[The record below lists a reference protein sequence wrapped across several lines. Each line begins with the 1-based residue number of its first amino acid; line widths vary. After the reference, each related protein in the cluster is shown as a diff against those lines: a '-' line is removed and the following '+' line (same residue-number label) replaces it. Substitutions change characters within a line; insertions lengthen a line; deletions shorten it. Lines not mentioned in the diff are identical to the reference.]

1 MDSLKP
7 KKSQEYR
14 RLTIERVKSEKGL
27 EHLTDEEALDVIDAL
42 EQYAII
48 MYNLFKRQNDE
59 QQITSSEI
67 CKGKA
72 A

>member
-14 RLTIERVKSEKGL
+14 RLTIERVRSEKGL
-27 EHLTDEEALDVIDAL
+27 EHLTDEEALDVIDTL
-42 EQYAII
+42 EQYAIV

>member
-1 MDSLKP
+1 MDLLKP
-7 KKSQEYR
+7 KKNQQYR
-14 RLTIERVKSEKGL
+14 RLTIERVRREKGL
-27 EHLTDEEALDVIDAL
+27 EHLTDEEALDVIDTL

-59 QQITSSEI
+59 QQITSSKI